1 MYRHD
6 FRLGTLEAGPL
17 GTIGVPHQ
25 LRIVLECHEPLVNQG
40 DEVAADQRIAR
51 STRSGVGDMHSAYA
65 GKIISVHDESITL
78 ETGGKEVSERIH
90 PPDDDSALRDWLA
103 TMGMNTAHIY
113 PSRLLIINNVPR
125 EPGHDTVFPL
135 MNDQRKALENGLDI
149 IKKVVRPAKTVL
161 AAAKGT
167 RVLAFADSTVHF
179 VPARHPYGMAPMVLL
194 SVTGEETVP
203 GGRPSSACIVSLE
216 DLYIVGR
223 MAESGRP
230 FTHTVCQMGN
240 RTVMVPVGTPA
251 EHLLAEGQTKAS
263 EGDRVV
269 FGGLLTGT
277 AVSRLEQGTDKNTSA
292 VHVIPEDLFPPTR
305 DASCVGCGE
314 CSRRCPS
321 RIRPDLVSRA
331 SEFKLY
337 ERCEAYGV
345 FSCIECGICGY
356 FCPVRRPLLQYIRH
370 AKHEI
375 NLQKGQCEILE
386 APA

>member
-17 GTIGVPHQ
+17 GTISAPSL
-25 LRIVLECHEPLVNQG
+25 LRIALECHEPLVRQG
-40 DEVAADQRIAR
+40 DEVLADQRIAR
-51 STRSGVGDMHSAYA
+51 STRSGVGDMHTSHAGRVSA
-65 GKIISVHDESITL
+65 VHDDLITV
-78 ETGGKEVSERIH
+78 ETGGEGVSERAH
-90 PPDDDSALRDWLA
+90 PPAEQAELTGWLA
-103 TMGMNTAHIY
+103 RMGMNTAHIY

-135 MNDQRKALENGLDI
+135 MNDQRKALELGLEI
-149 IKKVVRPAKTVL
+149 IKSVVTPAKTVL

-167 RVLAFADSTVHF
+167 RVLAFPDSTVHF
-179 VPARHPYGMAPMVLL
+179 VPARHPYGMAPMVLR
-194 SVTGEETVP
+194 SVTGEETP
-203 GGRPSSACIVSLE
+203 PAGRPASACIVSLE

-230 FTHTVCQMGN
+230 YTHTVCQMGN

-251 EHLLAEGQTKAS
+251 DHLLAEGKTRAA
-263 EGDRVV
+263 EGDRVI
-269 FGGLLTGT
+269 FGGLLTG
-277 AVSRLEQGTDKNTSA
+277 ASVSRLEQGTDKATSA
-292 VHVIPEDLFPPTR
+292 VHVIPAGLFPPTR